1 MVSTLA
7 APQNLVT
14 DAWVRSTWEEFLVA
28 CDRPEMEKARCYYDS
43 GWMRIETM
51 PTGAGHGD
59 DNTLLV
65 QSVSLYGMVRKTR
78 LKGYTNASFRRT
90 GLKECQPDVAFYIAE
105 EIPDPFPPKTT
116 EPIDVEKYG
125 APTLAIEISAS
136 TLNDDLG
143 KKRLLYERL
152 GVREYWVVDVEN
164 AIVIAFAVA
173 DGGSRQIEVSQVL
186 PELNISLIE
195 EALRR
200 SQTEDNTE
208 VNGWLME
215 KFQTAQEG

>member
-7 APQNLVT
+7 APQNLTT
-14 DAWVRSTWEEFLVA
+14 DDWVQNTWEGFLEVCA
-28 CDRPEMEKARCYYDS
+28 RPDLEKARCYYDS

-51 PTGAGHGD
+51 TTGAGHSD

-65 QSVSLYGMVRKTR
+65 QVVSLFGMVKKIR
-78 LKGYTNASFRRT
+78 LKGYTNGSFRRT
-90 GLKECQPDVAFYIAE
+90 GLRECQPDLAFYIAE
-105 EIPDPFPPKTT
+105 EIPNPFPPKTT

-136 TLNDDLG
+136 TLSDDLG

-152 GVREYWVVDVEN
+152 GVREYWVVDVES
-164 AIVIAFAVA
+164 AIVTAFAVA
-173 DGGSRQIEVSQVL
+173 DGGSRQIQVSQVL
-186 PELNISLIE
+186 PDLAISTIE

-208 VNGWLME
+208 VNQWLME
-215 KFQTAQEG
+215 QFQSGQP